1 MAECELLKTCIF
13 FSDRMLGMPR
23 TADIVKAK
31 YCQGDN
37 SECARHMVFLACGR
51 EKVPTDLFPGE
62 TEKAKVIL
70 SRNK

>member
-13 FSDRMLGMPR
+13 FSDRMLGMPK

-37 SECARHMVFLACGR
+37 SNCARHMVFLACCR
-51 EKVPTDLFPGE
+51 EKVPADLFPGQI
-62 TEKAKVIL
+62 EKARAIIAGK
-70 SRNK
+70 K